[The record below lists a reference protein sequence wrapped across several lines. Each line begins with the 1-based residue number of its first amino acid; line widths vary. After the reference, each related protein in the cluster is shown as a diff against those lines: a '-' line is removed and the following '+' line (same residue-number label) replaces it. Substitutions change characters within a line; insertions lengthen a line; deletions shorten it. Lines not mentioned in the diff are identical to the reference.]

1 MKLDFLPKEIL
12 YSINK
17 LNVDKLYEIRLRA
30 NFPIIIWYDFNK
42 LFLSKDGATERKENA
57 LICNK
62 DDIENIIYTVTEYSL
77 YSVTDRLKDGYLTT
91 NNGVRIGIAGECVFE
106 NNKIVTIKNFTSLC
120 IRVPNNIVG
129 CSKKLY
135 ELTLKDKLRNVLII
149 APPKY
154 GKTTLLKDLIHN
166 FDTLINVLI
175 IDERGELSKG
185 IENADVIKYADKNYA
200 FQLAIRSLS
209 PEVIITDELISDSD
223 WCCVNRAVNSGI
235 KIIATVHGKDVE
247 EIKNKREFTPNLFER
262 YVVLESNGQAGIIN
276 KIYDVNFN
284 EC

>member
-17 LNVDKLYEIRLRA
+17 LNIDKLYEIRLRA

-42 LFLSKDGATERKENA
+42 LYLSKDGVTQRKENA

-62 DDIENIIYTVTEYSL
+62 EDIENIIYTVTEYSL

-91 NNGVRIGIAGECVFE
+91 NEGVRIGIAGECVFE
-106 NNKIVTIKNFTSLC
+106 NNKIVTIKNFSSLC

-166 FDTLINVLI
+166 FDKLINVLI
-175 IDERGELSKG
+175 IDERGEISNG
-185 IENADVIKYADKNYA
+185 IENADVIKYSDKNYA

-223 WCCVNRAVNSGI
+223 WNCVNRAVNSGI

-247 EIKNKREFTPNLFER
+247 EIKNKSEFTPNLFER
-262 YVVLESNGQAGIIN
+262 YVVLESNGQAGKIK
-276 KIYDVNFN
+276 KIYDLNFN

>member
-42 LFLSKDGATERKENA
+42 LFLSKDGATQRKENA

>member
-223 WCCVNRAVNSGI
+223 WCCVNRAINSGI